1 MAPSERRDDSMDWIL
16 LTEQALNGLQF
27 GLMLFLLAAG
37 LTLVFG
43 IMDMINLAHGSLYMV
58 GAYLAAATAAAT
70 VSFLLAIAAA
80 LVGTA
85 ALGMLLE
92 VTVLRRLYARDH
104 LSQVLATFALILML
118 NEGVRIV
125 WGDQPLML
133 NTPAALSGPVELLPG
148 LHYPAYRLLIIGV
161 GAGVAL
167 LLWALVTRT
176 RYGAW
181 VRAGASNRAMA
192 TAMGID
198 IRTLFT
204 AVFGLGAALCALA
217 GALLGP
223 LLAVQVG
230 MGESILILAFVV
242 IVVGGIGS
250 VRGALVGSLL
260 VGVVDTA
267 SRTLLPALLRQLA
280 SPEVAANLGP
290 ALASILIYVLMAA
303 ILFWKPRGL
312 FPTHAPAHG

>member
-1 MAPSERRDDSMDWIL
+1 MSGVL
-16 LTEQALNGLQF
+16 LLEQALNGLQF

-58 GAYLAAATAAAT
+58 GAYLVAAATAASG
-70 VSFLLAIAAA
+70 SFWLGLTAGIAGAA
-80 LVGTA
+80 LFGV
-85 ALGMLLE
+85 LLE
-92 VTVLRRLYARDH
+92 LTVLRRLYQRDH
-104 LSQVLATFALILML
+104 LSQVLGTFAILLMC
-118 NEGVRIV
+118 NEAVRFI
-125 WGDQPLML
+125 WGSQPVL
-133 NTPAALSGPVELLPG
+133 LSPPESLAGPVALLPG
-148 LHYPAYRLLIIGV
+148 FDYPAYRLLIIGV
-161 GAGVAL
+161 GLAVAL
-167 LLWALVTRT
+167 LLWVLITRT
-176 RYGAW
+176 RLGMQ
-181 VRAGASNRAMA
+181 VRAGASNREMA
-192 TAMGID
+192 LVMGTNV
-198 IRTLFT
+198 RVLFT
-204 AVFGLGAALCALA
+204 ALFGLGAALCAVA
-217 GALLGP
+217 GGMLGP

-260 VGVVDTA
+260 VGMVDTA
-267 SRTLLPALLRQLA
+267 SRTLLPAVLRQLT

-312 FPTHAPAHG
+312 FPAHG